1 MKKTIGIA
9 ACAAA
14 ALLLASCAKE
24 GQGLFKGNYTFK
36 TSGSVSA
43 ELSIENTDGSSSST
57 LDLDL
62 ETEQGQMDILKT
74 GSGDGGMIVTMN
86 VLGGDVY
93 TAQAKVQDEVLVLE
107 PYTRYVRLEFP
118 DFGHKNMPEYIER
131 IVFCRQVIHLLL
143 SSPVSWKRFSE
154 K

>member
-86 VLGGDVY
+86 VLGGDVRSFR
-93 TAQAKVQDEVLVLE
+93 ARAEGSSL
-107 PYTRYVRLEFP
+107 
-118 DFGHKNMPEYIER
+118 
-131 IVFCRQVIHLLL
+131 IV
-143 SSPVSWKRFSE
+143 
-154 K
+154 